1 MKRGRKSKYFSKETF
16 ENRWNVALYIRLS
29 VQDGDKEESNSIV
42 NQKELLNMFLEKEK
56 ELTFYN
62 YYIDDGFTGTTFERP
77 AFKKMMEDVE
87 LGLVNTI
94 IVKDISRL
102 GRNFIEMGNLVQNIF
117 LVKNIRFISVCD
129 NLDSFA
135 NPKSIENIFF
145 PLKNLLNE
153 MYCKDISNKI
163 TKAFNIMKKEGKFIG
178 SYPPFGYLKEKEN
191 KHHLI
196 IDNAS
201 ATVVKMIFDLCESGI
216 GNTLIAKELNER
228 CILTPSEYRCK
239 ILNMKSTG
247 RKVSKQWTPSI
258 VGKILDN
265 RVYSGDLVQS
275 KYKNISYKVHKQI
288 KNKEE
293 DWIVV
298 ENTHEPIID
307 KERFFKIQELRKN
320 RKYNWNKRVE
330 DNSIFKDLVICS
342 NCKEPMDLIVTNKKE
357 ISEIKIKK
365 YAFRCNNCNID
376 NKNDFYIKVDTLKTC
391 IFRSIKYHIDL
402 LRGVEEARKEIKPR
416 TEYTKSIKQKVENM
430 KYELEI
436 VEKDKIENYEK
447 WKNNEITEI
456 EYIENI
462 KNIVGKECI
471 LKNAIKDE
479 KSKLLKAKK
488 EAINLRENV
497 WIDTLLKYKKKKKL
511 TKEMLEDLID
521 KIYINIIS
529 KNIIIVNYKNIT
541 ILTFYI
547 LIFENFLLFSKIGFS
562 CLF

>member
-135 NPKSIENIFF
+135 NPKSIENIIF

-178 SYPPFGYLKEKEN
+178 SYPPFGYLKEKDN

-376 NKNDFYIKVDTLKTC
+376 NKNDFYIEVDTLKTC

-436 VEKDKIENYEK
+436 VEKNKIENYEK
-447 WKNNEITEI
+447 WKKNEITEL

-497 WIDTLLKYKKKKKL
+497 WIDTLLKYKNQRKL

-521 KIYINIIS
+521 KIYIN
-529 KNIIIVNYKNIT
+529 KEGRKIIIKFKYEDAYKLAMDYLKTVKMGGNIDA
-541 ILTFYI
+541 
-547 LIFENFLLFSKIGFS
+547 
-562 CLF
+562 

>member
-42 NQKELLNMFLEKEK
+42 NQKELLNMFLEKEQ

-320 RKYNWNKRVE
+320 RKYNWNKRVG

-342 NCKEPMDLIVTNKKE
+342 NCKDPMDLIVTNKKE

-416 TEYTKSIKQKVENM
+416 TEYNKSIKQKVENM

-436 VEKDKIENYEK
+436 VEKNKIENYEK
-447 WKNNEITEI
+447 WKKNEITEI

-497 WIDTLLKYKKKKKL
+497 WIDTLLKYKNQRKL

-521 KIYINIIS
+521 KIYINKEGRKIKI
-529 KNIIIVNYKNIT
+529 KFKYEDAYKLAMDYLKTVKMGGNIDA
-541 ILTFYI
+541 
-547 LIFENFLLFSKIGFS
+547 
-562 CLF
+562 

>member
-239 ILNMKSTG
+239 ILNIKSTG

-265 RVYSGDLVQS
+265 RVYIGDLVQS

-436 VEKDKIENYEK
+436 VEKNKIENYEK
-447 WKNNEITEI
+447 WKKNEITEI

-497 WIDTLLKYKKKKKL
+497 WIDTLLKYKNQKKL

-521 KIYINIIS
+521 KIYIN
-529 KNIIIVNYKNIT
+529 KEGRKIIIKFKYEDAYKLAMDYLKTVKMGGNIDA
-541 ILTFYI
+541 
-547 LIFENFLLFSKIGFS
+547 
-562 CLF
+562 

>member
-42 NQKELLNMFLEKEK
+42 NQKELLNMFLEKEQ

-497 WIDTLLKYKKKKKL
+497 WIDTLLKYKNQRKL

-521 KIYINIIS
+521 KIYIN
-529 KNIIIVNYKNIT
+529 KEGRKIIIKFKYEDAYKLAMDYLKTVKMGGNIDA
-541 ILTFYI
+541 
-547 LIFENFLLFSKIGFS
+547 
-562 CLF
+562 

>member
-29 VQDGDKEESNSIV
+29 VQDGDKVESNSIV
-42 NQKELLNMFLEKEK
+42 NQKELLDMFLKNQK

-62 YYIDDGFTGTTFERP
+62 YYIDDGFSGTNFERP

-275 KYKNISYKVHKQI
+275 KYKNISYKVHKKIQ
-288 KNKEE
+288 NKEE

-497 WIDTLLKYKKKKKL
+497 WIDTLLKYKNQRKL

-521 KIYINIIS
+521 KIYIN
-529 KNIIIVNYKNIT
+529 KEGRKIIIKFKYEDAYKLAMDYLKTVKMGGNIDA
-541 ILTFYI
+541 
-547 LIFENFLLFSKIGFS
+547 
-562 CLF
+562 

>member
-436 VEKDKIENYEK
+436 VEKNKIENYEK
-447 WKNNEITEI
+447 WKKNEITEI

-497 WIDTLLKYKKKKKL
+497 WIDTLLKYKNQRKL

-521 KIYINIIS
+521 KIYINKDGRKIKI
-529 KNIIIVNYKNIT
+529 KFKYEDAYKLAMDYLKTVKMGGNIDA
-541 ILTFYI
+541 
-547 LIFENFLLFSKIGFS
+547 
-562 CLF
+562 

>member
-62 YYIDDGFTGTTFERP
+62 YYIDDGFTGTTIERP

-342 NCKEPMDLIVTNKKE
+342 NCKDPMDLIVTNKKE

-416 TEYTKSIKQKVENM
+416 TEYNKSIKQKVENM

-436 VEKDKIENYEK
+436 VEKNKIENYEK
-447 WKNNEITEI
+447 WKKNEITEI

-497 WIDTLLKYKKKKKL
+497 WIDTLLKYKNQRKL

-521 KIYINIIS
+521 KIYIN
-529 KNIIIVNYKNIT
+529 KEGRKIIIKFKYEDAYKLAMDYLKTVKMGGNIDA
-541 ILTFYI
+541 
-547 LIFENFLLFSKIGFS
+547 
-562 CLF
+562 

>member
-275 KYKNISYKVHKQI
+275 KYKNISYKVHKKI

-293 DWIVV
+293 EWIVV

-342 NCKEPMDLIVTNKKE
+342 NCEKPMKLIITNKKE

-365 YAFRCNNCNID
+365 YAFKCNNCNIE
-376 NKNDFYIKVDTLKTC
+376 NKKDFYIKVDTLKTC

-430 KYELEI
+430 QCELEK
-436 VEKDKIENYEK
+436 VEKDKVENYEK
-447 WKNNEITEI
+447 WKNIEITEI

-462 KNIVGKECI
+462 KNIVSKECL
-471 LKNAIKDE
+471 LKNTIKDE

-488 EAINLRENV
+488 EAIYLRENV
-497 WIDTLLKYKKKKKL
+497 WIDTLLKYKNQRKL

-521 KIYINIIS
+521 KIYINKDGRKIKI
-529 KNIIIVNYKNIT
+529 KFKYEDAYKLAMDYLKTVKMGGNIDA
-541 ILTFYI
+541 
-547 LIFENFLLFSKIGFS
+547 
-562 CLF
+562 

>member
-436 VEKDKIENYEK
+436 VEKNKIENYEK
-447 WKNNEITEI
+447 WKKNEITEL

-488 EAINLRENV
+488 EAIYLRENV
-497 WIDTLLKYKKKKKL
+497 WIDTLLKYKNQRKL

-521 KIYINIIS
+521 KIYINKDGRKIKI
-529 KNIIIVNYKNIT
+529 KFKYEDAYKLAMDYLKTVKMGGNINA
-541 ILTFYI
+541 
-547 LIFENFLLFSKIGFS
+547 
-562 CLF
+562 

>member
-342 NCKEPMDLIVTNKKE
+342 NCKDPMDLIVTNKKE

-416 TEYTKSIKQKVENM
+416 TEYNKSIKQKVENM

-436 VEKDKIENYEK
+436 VEKNKIENYEK
-447 WKNNEITEI
+447 WKKNEITEI

-497 WIDTLLKYKKKKKL
+497 WIDTLLKYKNQKKL

-521 KIYINIIS
+521 KIYIN
-529 KNIIIVNYKNIT
+529 KEGRKIIIKFKYEDAYKLAMDYLKTVKMGGNIDA
-541 ILTFYI
+541 
-547 LIFENFLLFSKIGFS
+547 
-562 CLF
+562 

>member
-436 VEKDKIENYEK
+436 VEKNKIENYEK
-447 WKNNEITEI
+447 WKKNEITEI

-497 WIDTLLKYKKKKKL
+497 WIDTLLKYKNQRKL

-521 KIYINIIS
+521 KIYIN
-529 KNIIIVNYKNIT
+529 KEGRKIIIKFKYEDAYKLAMDYLKTVKMGGNIDA
-541 ILTFYI
+541 
-547 LIFENFLLFSKIGFS
+547 
-562 CLF
+562 

>member
-135 NPKSIENIFF
+135 NPKSIENIIF

-178 SYPPFGYLKEKEN
+178 SYPPFGYLKEKDN

-376 NKNDFYIKVDTLKTC
+376 NNNDFYIEVDTLKTC

-436 VEKDKIENYEK
+436 VEKNKIENYEK
-447 WKNNEITEI
+447 WKNNKITEI

-497 WIDTLLKYKKKKKL
+497 WIDTLLKYKNQRKL

-521 KIYINIIS
+521 KIYIN
-529 KNIIIVNYKNIT
+529 KEGRKIIIKFKYEDAYKLAMDYLKTVKMGGNIDA
-541 ILTFYI
+541 
-547 LIFENFLLFSKIGFS
+547 
-562 CLF
+562 

>member
-365 YAFRCNNCNID
+365 YAIRCNNCNID

-497 WIDTLLKYKKKKKL
+497 WIDTLLKYKNQKKL

-521 KIYINIIS
+521 KIYIN
-529 KNIIIVNYKNIT
+529 KEGRKIIIKFKYEDAYKLAMDYLKTVKMGGNIDA
-541 ILTFYI
+541 
-547 LIFENFLLFSKIGFS
+547 
-562 CLF
+562 

>member
-77 AFKKMMEDVE
+77 AFKKMMEDVK

-135 NPKSIENIFF
+135 NPKSIENIIF

-178 SYPPFGYLKEKEN
+178 SYPPFGYLKEKDN

-357 ISEIKIKK
+357 ISEIKK

-376 NKNDFYIKVDTLKTC
+376 NKNDFYIEVDTLKTC

-436 VEKDKIENYEK
+436 VEKNKIENYEK
-447 WKNNEITEI
+447 WKNNKITEI

-497 WIDTLLKYKKKKKL
+497 WIDTLLKYKNQRKL

-521 KIYINIIS
+521 KIYIN
-529 KNIIIVNYKNIT
+529 KEGRKIIIKFKYEDAYKLAMDYLKTVKMGGNIDA
-541 ILTFYI
+541 
-547 LIFENFLLFSKIGFS
+547 
-562 CLF
+562 

>member
-178 SYPPFGYLKEKEN
+178 SYPPFGYLKEKGN

-239 ILNMKSTG
+239 ILNIKSTG

-275 KYKNISYKVHKQI
+275 KYKNISYKVHKKI

-293 DWIVV
+293 EWIVV

-436 VEKDKIENYEK
+436 VEKNKIENYEK
-447 WKNNEITEI
+447 WKKNEITEI

-497 WIDTLLKYKKKKKL
+497 WIDTLLKYKNQRKL

-521 KIYINIIS
+521 KIYIN
-529 KNIIIVNYKNIT
+529 KEGRKIIIKFKYEDAYKLAMDYLKTVKMGGNIDA
-541 ILTFYI
+541 
-547 LIFENFLLFSKIGFS
+547 
-562 CLF
+562 

>member
-135 NPKSIENIFF
+135 NPKSIENIIF

-178 SYPPFGYLKEKEN
+178 SYPPFGYLKEKDN

-376 NKNDFYIKVDTLKTC
+376 NKNDFYIEVDTLKTC

-436 VEKDKIENYEK
+436 VEKNKIENYEK
-447 WKNNEITEI
+447 WKNNKITEI

-497 WIDTLLKYKKKKKL
+497 WIDTLLKYKNQRKL

-521 KIYINIIS
+521 KIYIN
-529 KNIIIVNYKNIT
+529 KEGRKIIIKFKYEDAYKLAMDYLKTVKMGGNIDA
-541 ILTFYI
+541 
-547 LIFENFLLFSKIGFS
+547 
-562 CLF
+562 

>member
-29 VQDGDKEESNSIV
+29 VQDGDKVESNSIV
-42 NQKELLNMFLEKEK
+42 NQKELLDMFLKNQK

-62 YYIDDGFTGTTFERP
+62 YYIDDGFSGTNFERP

-497 WIDTLLKYKKKKKL
+497 WIDTLLKYKNQRKI

-521 KIYINIIS
+521 KIYINKDGRKIKI
-529 KNIIIVNYKNIT
+529 KFKYEDAYKLAMDYLKTVKMGGNIDA
-541 ILTFYI
+541 
-547 LIFENFLLFSKIGFS
+547 
-562 CLF
+562 

>member
-87 LGLVNTI
+87 LGLINTI

-342 NCKEPMDLIVTNKKE
+342 NCKELMDLIVTNKKE

-497 WIDTLLKYKKKKKL
+497 WIDTLLKYKKKKRL

-521 KIYINIIS
+521 KIYIN
-529 KNIIIVNYKNIT
+529 KEGRKIIIKFKYEDAYKLAMDYLKTVKMGGNIDA
-541 ILTFYI
+541 
-547 LIFENFLLFSKIGFS
+547 
-562 CLF
+562 

>member
-163 TKAFNIMKKEGKFIG
+163 TKAFYIMKKEGKFIG
-178 SYPPFGYLKEKEN
+178 SYPPFGYLKEKKN
-191 KHHLI
+191 KHHLK

-216 GNTLIAKELNER
+216 GNALIAKELNER

-497 WIDTLLKYKKKKKL
+497 WIDTLLKYKNQKKL

-521 KIYINIIS
+521 KIYIN
-529 KNIIIVNYKNIT
+529 KEGRKIIIKFKYEDAYKLAMDYLKTVKMGGNIDA
-541 ILTFYI
+541 
-547 LIFENFLLFSKIGFS
+547 
-562 CLF
+562 

>member
-29 VQDGDKEESNSIV
+29 VQDGDKVESNSIV
-42 NQKELLNMFLEKEK
+42 NQKELLDMFLKNQK

-62 YYIDDGFTGTTFERP
+62 YYIDDGFSGTNFERP

-275 KYKNISYKVHKQI
+275 KYKNISYKVHKKIQ
-288 KNKEE
+288 NKEE
-293 DWIVV
+293 AWIVV

-497 WIDTLLKYKKKKKL
+497 WIDTLLKYKNQRKI

-521 KIYINIIS
+521 KIYINKDGRKIKI
-529 KNIIIVNYKNIT
+529 KFKYEDAYKLAMDYLKTVKMGGNIDA
-541 ILTFYI
+541 
-547 LIFENFLLFSKIGFS
+547 
-562 CLF
+562 

>member
-87 LGLVNTI
+87 LGLINTI

-342 NCKEPMDLIVTNKKE
+342 NCKELMDLIVTNKKE

-497 WIDTLLKYKKKKKL
+497 WIDTLLKYKNQKRL

-521 KIYINIIS
+521 KIYIN
-529 KNIIIVNYKNIT
+529 KEERKIIIKFKYEDAYKLAMDYLKTVKMGGNIDA
-541 ILTFYI
+541 
-547 LIFENFLLFSKIGFS
+547 
-562 CLF
+562 

>member
-87 LGLVNTI
+87 LGLINTI

-135 NPKSIENIFF
+135 NPKSIENVFF

-342 NCKEPMDLIVTNKKE
+342 NCKEPMDLIVINKKE

-497 WIDTLLKYKKKKKL
+497 WIDTLLKYKNQKRL

-521 KIYINIIS
+521 KIYIN
-529 KNIIIVNYKNIT
+529 KEGRKIIIKFKYEDAYKLAMDYLKTVKMGGNIDA
-541 ILTFYI
+541 
-547 LIFENFLLFSKIGFS
+547 
-562 CLF
+562 

>member
-29 VQDGDKEESNSIV
+29 VQDGDKVESNSIV
-42 NQKELLNMFLEKEK
+42 NQKELLDMFLKNQK

-62 YYIDDGFTGTTFERP
+62 YYIDDGFSGTNFERP

-275 KYKNISYKVHKQI
+275 KYKNISYKVHKKIQ
-288 KNKEE
+288 NKEE

-391 IFRSIKYHIDL
+391 IFRSIRYHIDL

-497 WIDTLLKYKKKKKL
+497 WIDTLLKYKNQRKI

-521 KIYINIIS
+521 KIYINKDGRKIKI
-529 KNIIIVNYKNIT
+529 KFKYEDAYKLAMDYLKTVKMGGNIDA
-541 ILTFYI
+541 
-547 LIFENFLLFSKIGFS
+547 
-562 CLF
+562 

>member
-307 KERFFKIQELRKN
+307 KERFFKIQKLRKN

-497 WIDTLLKYKKKKKL
+497 WIDTLLKYKNQKRL

-521 KIYINIIS
+521 KIYIN
-529 KNIIIVNYKNIT
+529 KEGRKIIIKFKYEDAYKLAMDYLKTVKMGGNIDA
-541 ILTFYI
+541 
-547 LIFENFLLFSKIGFS
+547 
-562 CLF
+562 

>member
-87 LGLVNTI
+87 LGLINTI

-135 NPKSIENIFF
+135 NPKSIENVFF

-342 NCKEPMDLIVTNKKE
+342 NCKEPMDLIVINKKE

-497 WIDTLLKYKKKKKL
+497 WIDTLLKYKNQRKL

-521 KIYINIIS
+521 KIYIN
-529 KNIIIVNYKNIT
+529 KEGRKIIIKFKYEDAYKLAMDYLKTVKMGGNIDA
-541 ILTFYI
+541 
-547 LIFENFLLFSKIGFS
+547 
-562 CLF
+562 

>member
-29 VQDGDKEESNSIV
+29 VQDGDKVESNSIV
-42 NQKELLNMFLEKEK
+42 NQKELLDMFLKNQK

-62 YYIDDGFTGTTFERP
+62 YYIDDGFSGTNFERP

-275 KYKNISYKVHKQI
+275 KYKNISYKVHKKIQ
-288 KNKEE
+288 NKEE

-497 WIDTLLKYKKKKKL
+497 WIDTLLKYKNQRKI

-521 KIYINIIS
+521 KIYINKDGRKIKI
-529 KNIIIVNYKNIT
+529 KFKYEDAYKLAMDYLKTVKMGGNIDA
-541 ILTFYI
+541 
-547 LIFENFLLFSKIGFS
+547 
-562 CLF
+562 

>member
-1 MKRGRKSKYFSKETF
+1 MKRGRKSKYFNEGTF
-16 ENRWNVALYIRLS
+16 ESKWNVALYIRLS
-29 VQDGDKEESNSIV
+29 VQDGDKAESNSIV
-42 NQKELLNMFLEKEK
+42 NQKELLDMFLKNKK

-62 YYIDDGFTGTTFERP
+62 YYIDDGFSGTNFERP

-153 MYCKDISNKI
+153 MYCRDISTKI

-178 SYPPFGYLKEKEN
+178 SYPPFGYLKENGN

-239 ILNMKSTG
+239 ILNLKSTG
-247 RKVSKQWTPSI
+247 RKVSNQWTPSI

-293 DWIVV
+293 DYIIV

-307 KERFFKIQELRKN
+307 KERFLKIQELRKD

-342 NCKEPMDLIVTNKKE
+342 NCEKPMKLIITNKKE

-365 YAFRCNNCNID
+365 YAFKCNNCNIE
-376 NKNDFYIKVDTLKTC
+376 NKKDFYIKVDTLKTC

-430 KYELEI
+430 QCELEK
-436 VEKDKIENYEK
+436 VEKDKVENYEK
-447 WKNNEITEI
+447 WKNIEITEI

-462 KNIVGKECI
+462 KNIVSKECL
-471 LKNAIKDE
+471 LKNTIKDE

-488 EAINLRENV
+488 EAIYLRENV
-497 WIDTLLKYKKKKKL
+497 WIDTLLKYKNQRKL

-521 KIYINIIS
+521 KIYINKDGRKIKI
-529 KNIIIVNYKNIT
+529 KFKYEDAYKLAMDYLKTVKMGGNIDA
-541 ILTFYI
+541 
-547 LIFENFLLFSKIGFS
+547 
-562 CLF
+562 